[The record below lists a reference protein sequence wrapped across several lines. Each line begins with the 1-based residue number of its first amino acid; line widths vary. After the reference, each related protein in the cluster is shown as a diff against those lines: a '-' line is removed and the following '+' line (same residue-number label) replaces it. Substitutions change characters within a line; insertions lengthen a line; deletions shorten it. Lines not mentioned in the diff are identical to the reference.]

1 MTIAAAQNNAPPADS
16 YACGATEVPLI
27 EQTIGAFFADMV
39 ARQPEREALVSRH
52 QGLRYTYRSLQTEA
66 HRLASALL
74 GLGLVPGD
82 RVGIWSHNNAEWV
95 LMQLATAQVGLV
107 LVNINPAYRTSEVEY
122 ALNKVGC
129 KLLVTM
135 ARFKTS
141 DYLGMLRELAPEWVH
156 GTPGQLEALQLPH
169 LNTVVWIDEPGVGGE
184 EPGLLRFSDLIA
196 RGNAADPRL
205 AQVAATLKETDP
217 INIQFTSGTTGFPKG
232 ATLTHRNILNNGF
245 FIGECMK
252 LTPED
257 RLCIPV
263 PLYHCFGMVLGN
275 LACLTHGSAIVY
287 PNDGFD
293 PLTVLQTV
301 QDEKCTGLHGVPTM
315 FIAELDHPR
324 FAEFDLG
331 SLRTG
336 IMAGSPCPT
345 EVMKRVVEQM
355 HLSQITIAYGMT
367 ETSPVSCQSS
377 TTTPLDKRVTTVGTV
392 QPHIE
397 IKIVDPE
404 TGATVPRGQSG
415 EFCTR
420 GYSVM
425 HGYWDDEP
433 RTREAIDADGWMHTG
448 DLAVMDA
455 EGYVNIV
462 GRIKDLVIRGG
473 ENIYPREIEEFLYR
487 HPQVQDV
494 QVVGLPDKRYGEEL
508 CAWIITKP
516 GQTVSADEI
525 RDFCKGQI
533 AHYKVPKY
541 IQFVDAFPM
550 TVTGK
555 IQKFKIRDEM
565 KIQLGLDEEK
575 TA

>member
-1 MTIAAAQNNAPPADS
+1 
-16 YACGATEVPLI
+16 
-27 EQTIGAFFADMV
+27 
-39 ARQPEREALVSRH
+39 
-52 QGLRYTYRSLQTEA
+52 
-66 HRLASALL
+66 
-74 GLGLVPGD
+74 
-82 RVGIWSHNNAEWV
+82 
-95 LMQLATAQVGLV
+95 
-107 LVNINPAYRTSEVEY
+107 
-122 ALNKVGC
+122 
-129 KLLVTM
+129 
-135 ARFKTS
+135 
-141 DYLGMLRELAPEWVH
+141 
-156 GTPGQLEALQLPH
+156 
-169 LNTVVWIDEPGVGGE
+169 
-184 EPGLLRFSDLIA
+184 
-196 RGNAADPRL
+196 
-205 AQVAATLKETDP
+205 
-217 INIQFTSGTTGFPKG
+217 
-232 ATLTHRNILNNGF
+232 
-245 FIGECMK
+245 
-252 LTPED
+252 
-257 RLCIPV
+257 
-263 PLYHCFGMVLGN
+263 
-275 LACLTHGSAIVY
+275 
-287 PNDGFD
+287 
-293 PLTVLQTV
+293 
-301 QDEKCTGLHGVPTM
+301 M

-324 FAEFDLG
+324 FAEFDLS

-336 IMAGSPCPT
+336 IMAGTACPI

-404 TGATVPRGQSG
+404 TGTTVPRGQSG

-516 GQTVSADEI
+516 GQVVTADEI